1 MILETTPVPAQSTD
15 RATFIIS
22 EA

>member
-1 MILETTPVPAQSTD
+1 MILETTPVPAQFTD